1 MRKSDGRGKHTT
13 THRKLIVLENGS
25 IVIDTPN
32 MREIQLW
39 GESDRV
45 NESFLDIKKIAK
57 NYKFNDCQHDSEPG
71 CAVKK
76 AIKEGK
82 LAEARLASYRKLKKE
97 LLYLE
102 RKKKYGAEYANKL
115 KYKELMGL

>member
-1 MRKSDGRGKHTT
+1 MGLMQVSKI
-13 THRKLIVLENGS
+13 L
-25 IVIDTPN
+25 
-32 MREIQLW
+32 
-39 GESDRV
+39 
-45 NESFLDIKKIAK
+45 KKITK
-57 NYKFNDCQHDSEPG
+57 NCKFNDCQHDSEPG

-82 LAEARLASYRKLKKE
+82 LAEARLENYRKLEKE

-102 RKKKYGAEYANKL
+102 RKRKFGAEYANKL

>member
-1 MRKSDGRGKHTT
+1 
-13 THRKLIVLENGS
+13 
-25 IVIDTPN
+25 

-76 AIKEGK
+76 GIIVFRKE
-82 LAEARLASYRKLKKE
+82 KE
-97 LLYLE
+97 IWS
-102 RKKKYGAEYANKL
+102 
-115 KYKELMGL
+115 